1 MNIKQELAQ
10 YRQCFQVWISLIEE
24 EAKLRSL
31 SEKITAS
38 LNGMPGGTGDRP
50 GKVGLSAKRK
60 RYVVW
65 VQFPLAAPLPPG
77 RRERVTNALTA
88 QSQSVRCRAVFLRK
102 AGFEMFYIMQPAFC
116 DVVPVFTP
124 CAGPRWEYRCM
135 IVRRNEY
142 PTGPRL

>member
-50 GKVGLSAKRK
+50 DKVGMVLEGIEAVLGKI
-60 RYVVW
+60 
-65 VQFPLAAPLPPG
+65 
-77 RRERVTNALTA
+77 RRVH
-88 QSQSVRCRAVFLRK
+88 SGHAVFVSPWS
-102 AGFEMFYIMQPAFC
+102 A
-116 DVVPVFTP
+116 
-124 CAGPRWEYRCM
+124 
-135 IVRRNEY
+135 
-142 PTGPRL
+142 